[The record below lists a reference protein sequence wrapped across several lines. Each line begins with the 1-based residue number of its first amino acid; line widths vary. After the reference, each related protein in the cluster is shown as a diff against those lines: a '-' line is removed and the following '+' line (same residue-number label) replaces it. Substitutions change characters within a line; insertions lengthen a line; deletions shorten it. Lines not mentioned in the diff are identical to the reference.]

1 LTVKDNS
8 DQTRMTHI
16 SDDRFREV
24 VLSTLVES
32 DGVQTVLSA
41 EESRHFRNCAQCI
54 DRLGDVA
61 RKIFERS
68 EQPLSS

>member
-1 LTVKDNS
+1 MFTAKDNG

-24 VLSTLVES
+24 VLSTLGES
-32 DGVQTVLSA
+32 KGVQTVLST

-54 DRLGDVA
+54 ERLGDLA

-68 EQPLSS
+68 EQP